1 MALFGSGVSDTPECA
16 VATAGLALRDA
27 LAQLGPAKG
36 YAQHGREVR
45 DEPSV
50 KRRADRGFVYES
62 TTACASG
69 SRVIG

>member
-1 MALFGSGVSDTPECA
+1 M
-16 VATAGLALRDA
+16 RDA